1 MPLADAL
8 AGDTELAGDLSL
20 TQADGEQLGSAKPAN
35 LEAVTYLLRNR
46 TARNGWHGPS

>member
-1 MPLADAL
+1 L

-20 TQADGEQLGSAKPAN
+20 TQADGEQLGSAKPAS

-46 TARNGWHGPS
+46 TARNGLA